1 MMDIKIR
8 YNHNCT
14 DDKHY
19 WRLIIDGVE
28 YLASDI
34 KINVPTQT
42 TRDDVF
48 DSQRNKM
55 VNKHHI
61 SCKAESVNWSDSGV
75 AEIK

>member
-8 YNHNCT
+8 YNQNCT
-14 DDKHY
+14 DEKHY

-34 KINVPTQT
+34 IINVPTQT
-42 TRDDVF
+42 TRDNVF
-48 DSQRNKM
+48 DPHKNQM
-55 VNKHHI
+55 VDKHHI
-61 SCKAESVNWSDSGV
+61 SCKANVVNWTNSGV

>member
-1 MMDIKIR
+1 MIDIKIR
-8 YNHNCT
+8 YNHNCN

-19 WRLIIDGVE
+19 WRLIIDNVE

-34 KINVPTQT
+34 NILVPTKT
-42 TRDDVF
+42 TRDEVF
-48 DSQRNKM
+48 DLQRNEM

-61 SCKAESVNWSDSGV
+61 SCKAESVNWINSGI